1 MTLLALTLVT
11 ELLLYV
17 GIGIFLEKRGMVGD
31 TFDRQLSVLFTDII
45 LPCMIFQSLQLDFDP
60 QDLKNCA
67 VLLVLAAG
75 YLLVSLLLGQ
85 LAFHLLKK
93 GDWGRIVRFG
103 MVFTNF
109 TLMGFPIVETLFGA
123 HALFYFVIFL
133 VPIRVVFYS
142 ASHHLLAPPELE
154 LERPTAAQR
163 LRSLFSPPVVG
174 VLVGLVFYL
183 FQWSLP
189 AVLGDVVAGLAATA
203 SPIGMVVCGLVL
215 GKRPLRRLVRP
226 KYALIASIR
235 LLLLPGLFYLLLLPL
250 PVTQEVR
257 QVVVSCAALPCASL
271 SASFTL
277 RYNRHQDAQFD
288 AAGTVLVSH
297 LLSIAT
303 IPLWAA
309 VLA

>member
-1 MTLLALTLVT
+1 MLALQLVT
-11 ELLLYV
+11 ELILYV
-17 GIGIFLEKRGMVGD
+17 GIGIFLEKRRMVSD
-31 TFDRQLSVLFTDII
+31 DFDRQLSVLFTDII
-45 LPCMIFQSLQLDFDP
+45 LPCMIFQSLQLAFDP

-67 VLLVLAAG
+67 VLLVLSVGFLA
-75 YLLVSLLLGQ
+75 VSLLLGQ
-85 LAFHLLKK
+85 LAFHVLKK
-93 GDWGRIVRFG
+93 GDWGRIVRFN

-123 HALFYFVIFL
+123 HALFYFMIFL

-142 ASHHLLAPPELE
+142 GSHHLLAPPEME
-154 LERPTAAQR
+154 IKKTTTGQKI
-163 LRSLFSPPVVG
+163 RSLFSPPMLG
-174 VLVGLVFYL
+174 VLVGLVFYV

-189 AVLGDVVAGLAATA
+189 AVLGDVVSGLAATA
-203 SPIGMVVCGLVL
+203 SPVGMMLCGLVL
-215 GKRPLRRLVRP
+215 GKRPLRRLLRV
-226 KYALIASIR
+226 KYALVGAFR
-235 LLLLPGLFYLLLLPL
+235 LLALPALFYLLVLPL
-250 PVTQEVR
+250 PITQEMR
-257 QVVVSCAALPCASL
+257 QVVVACAALPCASL